1 MRVVIQESEIEEIIK
16 GSGNLGCEEDACE
29 EDGELYDD

>member
-1 MRVVIQESEIEEIIK
+1 MRVVIQESEIEEIVR
-16 GSGNLGCEEDACE
+16 GSNNLGCEEDDCT